1 MHAENLSEAVSDL
14 ETKGNAIKGRPEE
27 RRKTSR
33 MQRYHGKKDK
43 IVLYMHAGSGN
54 HGCEAIANTVIRM
67 LPRPA
72 IVMTNSLAEDEAYSL
87 KGMATLIEERK
98 VRSNFFVHVWY
109 YVKERMLHDPEAALR
124 YRFREVCGRNLRQ
137 MNISIGGDNYCYTE
151 LLKELKYANR
161 LFTGQ
166 GAMTVLLGCSIEPE
180 LLSEPEIIEDMQRYT
195 CIIARESITWQ
206 ALSQAGLKE
215 KSYLVPDPAF
225 LLSARRVSVPPGFQ
239 EGNMVG
245 LNVSPMV
252 VEREKCPGITMENY
266 RQLIRLI
273 LEKTDMGVALIPH
286 VVWKNN
292 DDRTVLRT
300 LFREFQ
306 NSGRVVM
313 IEDADCETLKGY
325 IARCRFFIG
334 ARTHSTIAAYSS
346 LVPTLVLGYSVKA
359 RGIAL
364 DLFGTWE
371 NYVLPVQFLQH
382 TDELARGFEWMLQR
396 EEVIKNRLETV
407 MPAYLERARQTGRML
422 SHLLEGKDP
431 M

>member
-1 MHAENLSEAVSDL
+1 M
-14 ETKGNAIKGRPEE
+14 R
-27 RRKTSR
+27 
-33 MQRYHGKKDK
+33 RYHGKKDK

-54 HGCEAIANTVIRM
+54 HGCEAIVNTVIRM

-87 KGMATLIEERK
+87 KGMAMLVEERK
-98 VRSNFFVHVWY
+98 VRKNFFVHTWY
-109 YVKERMLHDPEAALR
+109 YLKERLFHDPEAALR
-124 YRFREVCGRNLRQ
+124 YRFREVCGRSLRQ
-137 MNISIGGDNYCYTE
+137 MNISIGGDNYCYAE
-151 LLKELKYANR
+151 LVKELKYANR
-161 LFTGQ
+161 LFSGQ

-180 LLSEPEIIEDMQRYT
+180 LLSDPDIIEDMRRYT
-195 CIIARESITWQ
+195 CIIARESLTWQ
-206 ALSQAGLKE
+206 ALCQAGLKE

-225 LLSARRVSVPPGFQ
+225 LLPARKRPVPEGFL
-239 EGNMVG
+239 EGSMVG

-252 VEREKCPGITMENY
+252 VERECRPGITMENY
-266 RQLIRLI
+266 RRLIRHI

-286 VVWKNN
+286 VVWKTN
-292 DDRTVLRT
+292 DDRTVLRA
-300 LFREFQ
+300 LFKEFQ
-306 NSGRVVM
+306 KTGRVVM

-334 ARTHSTIAAYSS
+334 ARTHATIAAYSS

-371 NYVLPVQFLQH
+371 NYVLPVQS
-382 TDELARGFEWMLQR
+382 LQR
-396 EEVIKNRLETV
+396 EDELTEGFDWLLREEERIKKRLETV
-407 MPAYLERARQTGRML
+407 MSAYLERARQTGRML
-422 SHLLEGKDP
+422 ERLLDGKTP

>member
-1 MHAENLSEAVSDL
+1 MNGVQH
-14 ETKGNAIKGRPEE
+14 
-27 RRKTSR
+27 
-33 MQRYHGKKDK
+33 YHGKRDK

-54 HGCEAIANTVIRM
+54 HGCEAIVNTVIRM

-87 KGMATLIEERK
+87 KGMGVLKEERK
-98 VRSNFFVHVWY
+98 VRKNLFVHIWY
-109 YVKERMLHDPEAALR
+109 YLMEHIFHDPEAALR

-137 MNISIGGDNYCYTE
+137 MNLSIGGDNYCYEE
-151 LLKELKYANR
+151 LVKELKYANR

-180 LLSEPEIIEDMQRYT
+180 LLADPDIIDDMERYA

-206 ALSQAGLKE
+206 ALCQAGLKAH
-215 KSYLVPDPAF
+215 SYLVPDSAF
-225 LLSARRVSVPPGFQ
+225 LLPARKGSLPAGFQ

-252 VEREKCPGITMENY
+252 VEREMHSGITMENY
-266 RQLIRLI
+266 RYLIRHI
-273 LEKTDMGVALIPH
+273 LKNTEMGVALIPH

-300 LFREFQ
+300 LYREFQ
-306 NSGRVVM
+306 ATGRVVM

-325 IARCRFFIG
+325 ISRCRFFIG
-334 ARTHSTIAAYSS
+334 ARTHATIAAYSS

-359 RGIAL
+359 RGIAF

-371 NYVLPVQFLQH
+371 KYVLPVQSLQKKE
-382 TDELARGFEWMLQR
+382 ELARGFDWLLQ
-396 EEVIKNRLETV
+396 EEERIRKKLETV

-422 SHLLEGKDP
+422 SRLLDGKTP

>member
-1 MHAENLSEAVSDL
+1 M
-14 ETKGNAIKGRPEE
+14 R
-27 RRKTSR
+27 
-33 MQRYHGKKDK
+33 RYHGKKDK

-54 HGCEAIANTVIRM
+54 HGCEAIVNTVIRM

-87 KGMATLIEERK
+87 KGMAMLIEERK
-98 VRSNFFVHVWY
+98 VRKKLLVHAWY
-109 YVKERMLHDPEAALR
+109 YLKERVLHDPEAGMR
-124 YRFREVCGRNLRQ
+124 YRFHEVCGRNLRQ
-137 MNISIGGDNYCYTE
+137 MNISIGGDNYCYAE
-151 LLKELKYANR
+151 LVKELKYANR
-161 LFTGQ
+161 LFSGQ

-180 LLSEPEIIEDMQRYT
+180 LLSDPDMIEDMRRYT
-195 CIIARESITWQ
+195 CIIARESLTWQ
-206 ALSQAGLKE
+206 ALCQAGLKE

-225 LLSARRVSVPPGFQ
+225 LLFSRKLPAPKGFQ

-252 VEREKCPGITMENY
+252 VERESSPGITMANY
-266 RQLIRLI
+266 RKLIRHI
-273 LEKTDMGVALIPH
+273 LEETDMGVALIPH
-286 VVWKNN
+286 VVWKTS
-292 DDRTVLRT
+292 DDRTVLRA

-306 NSGRVVM
+306 STGRVVM
-313 IEDADCETLKGY
+313 IEDADCEVLKGY
-325 IARCRFFIG
+325 ISRCRLFIG

-371 NYVLPVQFLQH
+371 NYVLPVQS
-382 TDELARGFEWMLQR
+382 LQR
-396 EEVIKNRLETV
+396 EEELAERFEWLRKEEGRIKKRLEAV

-422 SHLLEGKDP
+422 ERLLEGRSP

>member
-1 MHAENLSEAVSDL
+1 M
-14 ETKGNAIKGRPEE
+14 R
-27 RRKTSR
+27 
-33 MQRYHGKKDK
+33 RYHGKKDK

-54 HGCEAIANTVIRM
+54 HGCEAIVNTVIRM

-87 KGMATLIEERK
+87 KGMAMLVEERK
-98 VRSNFFVHVWY
+98 VRKNFFVHTWY
-109 YVKERMLHDPEAALR
+109 YLKERLFHDPEAALR
-124 YRFREVCGRNLRQ
+124 YRFREVCGRSLRQ
-137 MNISIGGDNYCYTE
+137 MNISIGGDNYCYAE
-151 LLKELKYANR
+151 LVKELKYANR
-161 LFTGQ
+161 LFSGQ

-180 LLSEPEIIEDMQRYT
+180 LLSDPDIIEDMRRYT
-195 CIIARESITWQ
+195 CIIARESLTWQ
-206 ALSQAGLKE
+206 ALCQAGLKE

-225 LLSARRVSVPPGFQ
+225 LLPARKRPVPEGFL
-239 EGNMVG
+239 EGSMVG

-252 VEREKCPGITMENY
+252 VERECRPGITMENY
-266 RQLIRLI
+266 RRLIRHI

-286 VVWKNN
+286 VVWKTN
-292 DDRTVLRT
+292 DDRTVLRA
-300 LFREFQ
+300 LFKEFQ
-306 NSGRVVM
+306 KTGRVVM

-334 ARTHSTIAAYSS
+334 ARTHATIAAYSS

-371 NYVLPVQFLQH
+371 NYVLPVQS
-382 TDELARGFEWMLQR
+382 LQR
-396 EEVIKNRLETV
+396 EDELTEGFDWLLREEERIKKRLETV

-422 SHLLEGKDP
+422 ERLLDGKTP

>member
-1 MHAENLSEAVSDL
+1 
-14 ETKGNAIKGRPEE
+14 
-27 RRKTSR
+27 
-33 MQRYHGKKDK
+33 
-43 IVLYMHAGSGN
+43 
-54 HGCEAIANTVIRM
+54 M

-225 LLSARRVSVPPGFQ
+225 LLSARKVSVPPGFH

-371 NYVLPVQFLQH
+371 NYVLPVQSLQH

>member
-1 MHAENLSEAVSDL
+1 MRCYQ
-14 ETKGNAIKGRPEE
+14 G
-27 RRKTSR
+27 KT
-33 MQRYHGKKDK
+33 DK

-54 HGCEAIANTVIRM
+54 HGCEAIVNTVIRM

-72 IVMTNSLAEDEAYSL
+72 VVMTNSLAEDEAYSL
-87 KGMATLIEERK
+87 KGMAMLLEERK
-98 VRSNFFVHVWY
+98 VRKNFFIHVWY
-109 YVKERMLHDPEAALR
+109 YLKEHVMHDPEAALR
-124 YRFREVCGRNLRQ
+124 YRFHEVCGRNLRQ
-137 MNISIGGDNYCYTE
+137 MNISIGGDNYCYAE
-151 LLKELKYANR
+151 LVKELKYANL

-180 LLSEPEIIEDMQRYT
+180 LLADPDIIEDMKRYT

-206 ALSQAGLKE
+206 ALCQAGLKE

-225 LLSARRVSVPPGFQ
+225 LLPARKRALPAGFQ

-252 VEREKCPGITMENY
+252 VEREGKPGITMENY
-266 RQLIRLI
+266 RRLIRHI
-273 LEKTDMGVALIPH
+273 LETTEMGVALIPH
-286 VVWKNN
+286 VVWKSN
-292 DDRTVLRT
+292 DDRTVLRE
-300 LFREFQ
+300 LLAEFR
-306 NSGRVVM
+306 STGRVVLL
-313 IEDADCETLKGY
+313 EDADCETLKGY
-325 IARCRFFIG
+325 ISRCRFFIG

-346 LVPTLVLGYSVKA
+346 LIPTLVLGYSVKA

-371 NYVLPVQFLQH
+371 NYVLPVQSLQEE
-382 TDELARGFEWMLQR
+382 DELAKGFDWLLG
-396 EEVIKNRLETV
+396 EEGRIRKRLETV

-422 SHLLEGKDP
+422 SRLLDGRSP